1 MCIRDRASICPR
13 GGGASSGPSTSQ
25 SHAVNSCLPRRG
37 VRPRRC
43 HAAPSGGCAQREAV
57 HAPEDPIKD
66 HYQFNTLRRRDSG
79 GPGRAE
85 SSSVLVLRHSPQ
97 RISVSSPR
105 EDTRI
110 IASCFRSSNHQRSTS
125 RPPTPARTPG
135 PATRIPFRENPYHLQ
150 LYSVQ
155 CTTLDGPARRSDA
168 TRSPIPGEP
177 LTLGSSRMPHVA
189 TRESMFTLTTSSLCH
204 PSLPLIQ
211 LIVRSRPNQ
220 VSPFARSGMSQVMVR
235 MVHIAVS
242 YTHLTLP
249 TKRIV

>member
-1 MCIRDRASICPR
+1 M
-13 GGGASSGPSTSQ
+13 
-25 SHAVNSCLPRRG
+25 
-37 VRPRRC
+37 RPRRC

-85 SSSVLVLRHSPQ
+85 SSSVLVLRPSPQ

-105 EDTRI
+105 EGTRI
-110 IASCFRSSNHQRSTS
+110 IASCFRSKSPTITGS
-125 RPPTPARTPG
+125 RVASPHTGTDPCQSDPIPGEPLPPAV
-135 PATRIPFRENPYHLQ
+135 Q

-189 TRESMFTLTTSSLCH
+189 TRESMFTLTSSSALSSLLATYSAH
-204 PSLPLIQ
+204 STQQTQPSIPL
-211 LIVRSRPNQ
+211 RPLRHVTSNGQ
-220 VSPFARSGMSQVMVR
+220 DGARSCSISPDS
-235 MVHIAVS
+235 HPAPAVPECAS
-242 YTHLTLP
+242 RTP
-249 TKRIV
+249 GPSRQSRRS